1 MAQIVGRY
9 LAQPTAGTH
18 THQTV
23 ERVGRRT
30 AETPNTPKKPNPPT
44 VFINLFN
51 SQPDF
56 AKGSCWFTWQQPTA
70 QQKMQWRHRWAAI
83 GRRVWRTQPHLLQ
96 CQLGAYCGQRIA
108 PTCSRNSQQ
117 HVRALPP
124 DFDNLGSWR
133 RHAIS
138 QPTRL
143 PSSTE
148 RLLSVGCTWEACP
161 ADVCFTIRF
170 PCRVK

>member
-30 AETPNTPKKPNPPT
+30 AETPNTPKNPNPPT

-56 AKGSCWFTWQQPTA
+56 CQGLVLV
-70 QQKMQWRHRWAAI
+70 HVAAAD
-83 GRRVWRTQPHLLQ
+83 
-96 CQLGAYCGQRIA
+96 GAA
-108 PTCSRNSQQ
+108 EN
-117 HVRALPP
+117 AM
-124 DFDNLGSWR
+124 
-133 RHAIS
+133 A
-138 QPTRL
+138 
-143 PSSTE
+143 
-148 RLLSVGCTWEACP
+148 A
-161 ADVCFTIRF
+161 
-170 PCRVK
+170 